1 MVDEMCEIEEM
12 LINNDDFTTF
22 LEGQMLA
29 IKTII
34 STENDFDDYSPSKSS
49 NEGPQI
55 QYDSSAYKSCKTIIE
70 EAESNETSRITSSVM
85 KVELK
90 QEINQE
96 DRYERR
102 VETSPRK
109 TNTPQFLIGSKSSFS
124 SISTHK
130 LPESGIRY
138 SDLKFKKSVF
148 VPKSIY
154 KNNKYCEWLN
164 FDISEKN
171 FSSKKS
177 FETGNRVKRRRKES
191 EFASRQWSKNN
202 GLSSLS
208 LSKSFNYESLKKSE
222 ANDNQCQF
230 IYSNIFQT
238 DYEGASNRKIEN
250 EVDIDEDYDNISIP
264 FECSIPHREL
274 EAFLKETYTKD
285 LVISEADNEDV
296 KSYETFSPNLKN
308 SRPHCSSQKDI
319 NTEFLNQPKTLVKKE
334 NCGNCKL

>member
-1 MVDEMCEIEEM
+1 MVDELYGIEEM

-22 LEGQMLA
+22 LEDQMLA

-34 STENDFDDYSPSKSS
+34 STDNDLDDNSS
-49 NEGPQI
+49 SRSSDNGPQI
-55 QYDSSAYKSCKTIIE
+55 QYDSAAYKSCKTIQE
-70 EAESNETSRITSSVM
+70 EAESNETSRITCSAM

-96 DRYERR
+96 VKYERG

-109 TNTPQFLIGSKSSFS
+109 TNTPQFVIGSTSPFS
-124 SISTHK
+124 SSSTHK

-138 SDLKFKKSVF
+138 SDLKFKRSVF

-171 FSSKKS
+171 FSSKKT

-222 ANDNQCQF
+222 VHDTQCQL

-238 DYEGASNRKIEN
+238 DYEGASNKKIEN
-250 EVDIDEDYDNISIP
+250 EVDLDEDYDNISIP
-264 FECSIPHREL
+264 FECSIPNREL

-285 LVISEADNEDV
+285 LVISLADNDDV
-296 KSYETFSPNLKN
+296 KSYETFSPNLK
-308 SRPHCSSQKDI
+308 STRQI
-319 NTEFLNQPKTLVKKE
+319 
-334 NCGNCKL
+334 